1 MWYLAKKRENELEIT
16 VEGPAPSEGGRGTMG
31 TAHPNREKNPPAIFD
46 ELNRGCNGKDQSKA
60 YREKGRGL
68 QEANDPRVELE
79 PTRRSPKLV
88 Q

>member
-1 MWYLAKKRENELEIT
+1 MDNEGQLIPT
-16 VEGPAPSEGGRGTMG
+16 
-31 TAHPNREKNPPAIFD
+31 EKNNPPTIFD
-46 ELNRGCNGKDQSKA
+46 ELNRGCNERKDQSNT
-60 YREKGRGL
+60 YCEKGRGL

>member
-1 MWYLAKKRENELEIT
+1 MDNEGQLIPT
-16 VEGPAPSEGGRGTMG
+16 
-31 TAHPNREKNPPAIFD
+31 EKNNPPAIFD
-46 ELNRGCNGKDQSKA
+46 ELNRGCNGKDQNKA
-60 YREKGRGL
+60 YCEKRRGL

>member
-1 MWYLAKKRENELEIT
+1 MDNEGQLIPT
-16 VEGPAPSEGGRGTMG
+16 
-31 TAHPNREKNPPAIFD
+31 EKTIRRQID
-46 ELNRGCNGKDQSKA
+46 EKQIGDGKDQSKA
-60 YREKGRGL
+60 YCEKGRGL